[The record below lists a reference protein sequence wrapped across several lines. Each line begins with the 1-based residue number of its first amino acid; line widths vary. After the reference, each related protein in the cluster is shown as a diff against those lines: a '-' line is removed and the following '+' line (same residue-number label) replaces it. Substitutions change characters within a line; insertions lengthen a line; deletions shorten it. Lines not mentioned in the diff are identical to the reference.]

1 MRTSNAI
8 FNIII
13 IIILIKYENSMAAA
27 AEDRLRMCENVEEV
41 THQQL
46 RIFLYEEMM
55 MMMMRG
61 AHPVPTGESAQTKK
75 IFFFKFLISPFG
87 IWGEKKKCIVSVN
100 SLYGNIYY
108 LRCILVEKAA
118 GQLRVHC
125 TNSSTRPA
133 FLTPQSPANT
143 KTLKNEKDMMKN
155 RSKAHTSLMKPRK
168 TNSSSSDETKTQTR
182 SSENNP
188 Y

>member
-8 FNIII
+8 FNII

-61 AHPVPTGESAQTKK
+61 SSRQVSALKK
-75 IFFFKFLISPFG
+75 KNIFF
-87 IWGEKKKCIVSVN
+87 
-100 SLYGNIYY
+100 
-108 LRCILVEKAA
+108 
-118 GQLRVHC
+118 
-125 TNSSTRPA
+125 
-133 FLTPQSPANT
+133 
-143 KTLKNEKDMMKN
+143 
-155 RSKAHTSLMKPRK
+155 
-168 TNSSSSDETKTQTR
+168 
-182 SSENNP
+182 
-188 Y
+188 